1 MHLQPS
7 TSCRFQALDVR
18 TAAARSHNMETNT
31 KGLFTT
37 DKKCSPLAGGVVE
50 STKRV
55 KPK

>member
-18 TAAARSHNMETNT
+18 TAAARSHNMGTNT